1 MHVTISSQVV
11 ARIETAFTPR
21 HCDRLVAALLAA
33 YTTARDNWKPDE
45 GSISQTFGY
54 DAWAFGNFRLRELAD
69 DATLGFVP
77 EIHEGR
83 FTLRKEGLFLSS
95 YKAGSSRDADIWR
108 SFPKNQ
114 HAAPQLARNNSQL
127 DIFLDGD
134 PSPDAPVD
142 LVPYT
147 CVYLPRWRTSGSASG
162 GLHNGCGAVGTRVS
176 RNDRRVLSHHPNRRC
191 RSMSPLSGCASI
203 VRRPRNDSRGRGI
216 RSACRCAGRTGISAG
231 AARHRA

>member
-1 MHVTISSQVV
+1 MRVTISSQVID
-11 ARIETAFTPR
+11 RIDAAFTSP
-21 HCDRLVAALLAA
+21 HCDRLVGALLAA
-33 YTTARDNWKPDE
+33 YTTACDNWKPDE

-83 FTLRKEGLFLSS
+83 FTLRKDGLFLSS

-142 LVPYT
+142 LVLAHLGNPERGLEA
-147 CVYLPRWRTSGSASG
+147 VYLCVPTAVENERISEWGFAQRLWRRGDSGLAERPVSPVAPPEPSVPIDEPAIRLRVDRQTS
-162 GLHNGCGAVGTRVS
+162 RE
-176 RNDRRVLSHHPNRRC
+176 
-191 RSMSPLSGCASI
+191 
-203 VRRPRNDSRGRGI
+203 
-216 RSACRCAGRTGISAG
+216 
-231 AARHRA
+231 